1 MQPGGLLGEVE
12 LSIRKDIQAL
22 RALAVMAVFVY
33 HMRPGY
39 LTGGFVGVDIFFVLS
54 GFLISTHLIHE
65 LQRNGKIS
73 FSKFWARRAR
83 RLLPASLTVLLAT
96 AVGVWLLA
104 PTALQERFYRDI
116 SAATVYVANWVF
128 AFDSVDYLAADNSP
142 SVVQHFWSLGVEE
155 QLYLAW
161 PLILAAAWLIGS
173 KFLKAQL
180 ALAITLSVI
189 AAVSLY
195 YSASLVLDNNPIA
208 YFSTFSRAWQ
218 FAAGALV
225 ALLMARKTESAPAP
239 NGLRLTASWTGWL
252 SLAAFMFIFEASAG
266 FPGLNAIVPVI
277 ATVLIIWSNDPAGVF
292 SPKRILD
299 LKPIQF
305 LGDASYSIY
314 LWHWPILIF
323 VGFNYSTIPARV
335 LPVIFFATIV
345 IAWLSLRFIE
355 NPFRTGRLVQALPP
369 RRTFIAVAA
378 GMATLVASSQSATAV
393 VVKQIA
399 SERDA
404 SIEIEQQLAASLELA
419 PEPAASEAAIET
431 KVWDQ
436 ITCMGPAFMV
446 EPECSDFVWET
457 VVPAVAVREET
468 AHDVEPLY
476 RIGSE
481 KGCLAWGDDYS
492 MIECVYGV
500 EGGMRMALIGDSH
513 AYHWLPAFATMAK
526 QNDIE
531 LHFVARAG
539 CPANDLPR
547 QANGDHVRGCFSW
560 QQEMESWI
568 TNSPRF
574 EMVVISNFSGSRFEG
589 AGDYGARHEA
599 AIEGYKQV
607 WQPIINTGT
616 ELVVMHDTPF
626 IGEDAWKCVV
636 NYADDMSRC
645 DVTLKEIQSNYDNSS
660 AAAAE
665 LGLRTLDFTQ
675 YFCKQEM
682 CPMAIGGIRVYR
694 DSNHMSGTFNLLMTP
709 YLKQELIRG

>member
-1 MQPGGLLGEVE
+1 MRLLGESK

-54 GFLISTHLIHE
+54 GFLISSHLIHE
-65 LQRNGKIS
+65 LQRDGKIS

-83 RLLPASLTVLLAT
+83 RLLPASLTVLLAS
-96 AVGVWLLA
+96 AIGVWLLA

-128 AFDSVDYLAADNSP
+128 AFDSVDYLAAENSP

-180 ALAITLSVI
+180 SLAITLSVI
-189 AAVSLY
+189 AAASLF
-195 YSASLVLDNNPIA
+195 YSAALVFDNNPIA
-208 YFSTFSRAWQ
+208 YFSTFSRAWE
-218 FAAGALV
+218 FASGALL
-225 ALLMARKTESAPAP
+225 ALWMVSRKAESQAS
-239 NGLRLTASWTGWL
+239 NGVRLAAAWAGWL
-252 SLAAFMFIFEASAG
+252 SIAGFMFFFEASAG
-266 FPGLNAIVPVI
+266 FPGLNAVIPVV
-277 ATVLIIWSNDPAGVF
+277 ATVLIIWANDPTGAL
-292 SPKRILD
+292 SPKPILD

-335 LPVIFFATIV
+335 LPIIFLVTLALS
-345 IAWLSLRFIE
+345 WLSLRFVE
-355 NPFRTGRLVQALPP
+355 NPFRKGRLVKALPP
-369 RRTFIAVAA
+369 KRTFIALAA
-378 GMATLVASSQSATAV
+378 GMAVLVASSQSASAV
-393 VVKQIA
+393 VMQQIA
-399 SERDA
+399 NERSA
-404 SIEIEQQLAASLELA
+404 SQTIEEELARTLEAQLAQADGDVVQA
-419 PEPAASEAAIET
+419 

-436 ITCMGPAFMV
+436 ISCMGPAFMV
-446 EPECSDFVWET
+446 EPECASFVWDT
-457 VVPAVAVREET
+457 VVPGVAVKEET

-500 EGGMRMALIGDSH
+500 EGGTRMALIGDSH
-513 AYHWLPAFATMAK
+513 AYHWLPAFAKMAK
-526 QNDIE
+526 QNNIE

-539 CPANDLPR
+539 CPANELPR
-547 QANGDHVRGCFSW
+547 QASGDHVRGCFSW
-560 QQEMESWI
+560 QQEMQTWMTES
-568 TNSPRF
+568 PKF
-574 EMVVISNFSGSRFEG
+574 ETVVISNFSGTRFEG
-589 AGDYGARHEA
+589 AGDYGARHDA
-599 AIEGYKQV
+599 SIEGYKQA

-626 IGEDAWKCVV
+626 IGQDAWECVV
-636 NYADDMSRC
+636 NYAEDMSRC
-645 DVTLKEIQSNYDNSS
+645 DSTLAEIESNYDDS
-660 AAAAE
+660 AAAATE
-665 LGLRTLDFTQ
+665 LELRTIDFTK
-675 YFCKQEM
+675 YFCQQEM

-709 YLKQELIRG
+709 YLRQELLGE